1 MIKNISVTYHI
12 ALLKVYMQEKK
23 KKAISVY
30 LFLYLSNTATEFCQN
45 FIFLHIRFSWG
56 FISKCT
62 VCCVAVN
69 LYGTLIAAVLQVAQQ
84 TASLR

>member
-23 KKAISVY
+23 KSYICLSVLISFQY
-30 LFLYLSNTATEFCQN
+30 SNWILPKFYFSTYQILLRLYIQMHSLLCSCY
-45 FIFLHIRFSWG
+45 
-56 FISKCT
+56 
-62 VCCVAVN
+62 